1 MTEERPDYSRSES
14 APAAARC
21 HGDRH
26 GHLVDAVLR
35 NDWRGSVGPYVE
47 FLGQGPDAQAM
58 IRLAAVRLV
67 EALGDDAAAL
77 AAVAD
82 AALAA
87 ERRARGG
94 A

>member
-58 IRLAAVRLV
+58 LRLAAIRLI
-67 EALGDDAAAL
+67 EALGCDAGAL
-77 AAVAD
+77 GTVVD
-82 AALAA
+82 EALAA
-87 ERRARGG
+87 ERKARGCP
-94 A
+94 